1 MPPTTS
7 PGSFKNI
14 PPPEEWIRL
23 EPYYHHLLS
32 FPSVNSVGNSG
43 KPWRFQP
50 TRWSHRCQAFNLLV
64 KELLPFSQAKR
75 SELKSPEVF
84 RGFPVVARASAWLLG
99 LGGWKWV
106 GWKKNPWIFEAPGS
120 CWSKAWIYMNLY
132 GRKPGYVW
140 GAFRGCNVGAPYNI
154 WTFLEGIF
162 WIYPPI

>member
-106 GWKKNPWIFEAPGS
+106 GWKKTHGF
-120 CWSKAWIYMNLY
+120 SKHLVVVDQKLEFIWIYM
-132 GRKPGYVW
+132 VES
-140 GAFRGCNVGAPYNI
+140 RG
-154 WTFLEGIF
+154 TFGVLFEDAMLEPRT
-162 WIYPPI
+162 IYERF